1 MTRLRTPKVLT
12 PAETLGLSGAILD
25 ARVRRA
31 VNHIADAE
39 LDIVARRLTDDA
51 RANDLTYERQGVL
64 EPVRVMLRP
73 LLIMPEQQSYLHHV
87 CTRVMAALARIPDL
101 YVNDAEVRKLL
112 PLAADEAEWFA
123 EVWAR
128 MEQAPNP
135 LYGRLDA
142 VCDFTSARWQDSLRF
157 MEPNLSGVGGIHM
170 GPLAER
176 LLMRDVVPTIQA
188 HDPSLSLELPPDQR
202 DLFLQVLLDH
212 ASAMGRPS
220 ANICLIE
227 PKYVAEGPN
236 EQSHL
241 VTYYR
246 AQRGID
252 LRHADPRELRLVD
265 GEVYYEDTVVDVA
278 YRDYEIRD
286 LLALERE
293 ERKPLDAIRA
303 LFAGNRIVSSIAGD
317 LDHKSCFEIL
327 TDDALAARAFDA
339 ADRALF
345 RRHVLWTRLVSERAT
360 QTPDGR
366 ADLPKFIRT
375 HREELVLKPNRSYGG
390 TGVHLGAA
398 VSQSEWERVLD
409 RALASAKRSIR
420 DAGSCSPRAR
430 CPCISSPCS
439 WTAAATTSRSTR

>member
-87 CTRVMAALARIPDL
+87 CTRAMAALARIPDL
-101 YVNDAEVRKLL
+101 YVNDAEIRKLL

-252 LRHADPRELRLVD
+252 VRHADPRELRLVD
-265 GEVYYEDTVVDVA
+265 GEVYYEDTIVDVA

-286 LLALERE
+286 LLALERA
-293 ERKPLDAIRA
+293 ERKPLAAIRA
-303 LFAGNRIVSSIAGD
+303 LFRGKSHRI
-317 LDHKSCFEIL
+317 
-327 TDDALAARAFDA
+327 FDRRRPRPQELLRDP
-339 ADRALF
+339 DR
-345 RRHVLWTRLVSERAT
+345 R
-360 QTPDGR
+360 
-366 ADLPKFIRT
+366 
-375 HREELVLKPNRSYGG
+375 
-390 TGVHLGAA
+390 
-398 VSQSEWERVLD
+398 
-409 RALASAKRSIR
+409 
-420 DAGSCSPRAR
+420 RAR
-430 CPCISSPCS
+430 G
-439 WTAAATTSRSTR
+439 ARV

>member
-1 MTRLRTPKVLT
+1 MPRPRTPKVLT

-101 YVNDAEVRKLL
+101 FVNDAEVRKLL
-112 PLAADEAEWFA
+112 PLAPDEREWFA

-170 GPLAER
+170 GPLAET

-188 HDPSLSLELPPDQR
+188 HDPSLVLELPRDQR
-202 DLFLQVLLDH
+202 DLFLQVLL
-212 ASAMGRPS
+212 
-220 ANICLIE
+220 
-227 PKYVAEGPN
+227 
-236 EQSHL
+236 
-241 VTYYR
+241 
-246 AQRGID
+246 
-252 LRHADPRELRLVD
+252 
-265 GEVYYEDTVVDVA
+265 
-278 YRDYEIRD
+278 
-286 LLALERE
+286 
-293 ERKPLDAIRA
+293 
-303 LFAGNRIVSSIAGD
+303 
-317 LDHKSCFEIL
+317 
-327 TDDALAARAFDA
+327 
-339 ADRALF
+339 
-345 RRHVLWTRLVSERAT
+345 
-360 QTPDGR
+360 
-366 ADLPKFIRT
+366 
-375 HREELVLKPNRSYGG
+375 
-390 TGVHLGAA
+390 
-398 VSQSEWERVLD
+398 
-409 RALASAKRSIR
+409 
-420 DAGSCSPRAR
+420 
-430 CPCISSPCS
+430 
-439 WTAAATTSRSTR
+439 